1 MKFEE
6 EKVCLRC
13 GKKLGEGFRRQKEV
27 KVDGDSYC
35 ANCANLIRTERNKSS
50 CYSSISILNKPRFMG
65 LRRINERTVVDDNK
79 HIIYIAPIAKD
90 RLNEDLD
97 FISILFND
105 ILGYELIENGE
116 SISGGDIGNAIA
128 GGLLFG
134 ATGAIVGAVAT
145 GRDIMCSQL
154 QVKLTL
160 KDGSTK
166 YIEYINTSTP
176 KNSTNYE
183 VQYKYAQDLVSALQS
198 IIDKNTSS
206 NASVSN
212 SVNPTALDVDVID
225 QIRKFK
231 ALYDDGIITKEEFD
245 IKKKQ
250 LLNL

>member
-13 GKKLGEGFRRQKEV
+13 GKKLGDGFRRQKEV
-27 KVDGDSYC
+27 KVDGESYC
-35 ANCANLIRTERNKSS
+35 AGCANAIRTERNKSS
-50 CYSSISILNKPRFMG
+50 NYSSISILNRSCFMG

-79 HIIYIAPIAKD
+79 HIIYVAPISKD
-90 RLNEDLD
+90 RYNEDLD
-97 FISILFND
+97 FISIKFND

-116 SISGGDIGNAIA
+116 SISGGDMGTAIA
-128 GGLLFG
+128 GSLLFG
-134 ATGAIVGAVAT
+134 TAGAIVGAVAN

-154 QVKLTL
+154 QVKVTL

-166 YIEYINTSTP
+166 YIEYINVSTA

-183 VQYKYAQDLVSALQS
+183 VQYRYAQDLVSVLQS
-198 IIDKNTSS
+198 IIDKRNSIPDIGVPNNPYSS
-206 NASVSN
+206 
-212 SVNPTALDVDVID
+212 ALDATD

-231 ALYDDGIITKEEFD
+231 SLYDDGIITKEEFEA
-245 IKKKQ
+245 KKKQ